1 MATTACRELRSS
13 DHFLPRLE
21 GDARVAVAPATQ
33 KSWDDVV
40 AGGCVKRNAQLF
52 SGQRC
57 DARLCLGSDGCRARR
72 GMVAWPGE
80 EEDEELAVVG
90 PDLAVDNQTQ
100 SAAYFFPDQT

>member
-40 AGGCVKRNAQLF
+40 AGGSCVKRNAQVF

-72 GMVAWPGE
+72 GMVAFPGE
-80 EEDEELAVVG
+80 EEDEELGVVG
-90 PDLAVDNQTQ
+90 HGL
-100 SAAYFFPDQT
+100 SHG